1 MYILRNISKLK
12 TIKNILGI
20 KRNIVYNAPK
30 RCLCEQLIETNT
42 NVTKDVLLF
51 KYANDRYFKI
61 ANLFAICQFGF
72 WTYLSVFAFSTLRDA
87 PVEKPEEETVWW
99 RKINLGENK
108 YRNGLMVL
116 AFSIGV
122 LSII

>member
-1 MYILRNISKLK
+1 MYILRNIFQFK
-12 TIKNILGI
+12 TIKSVLGA
-20 KRNIVYNAPK
+20 KRKINYVIPI
-30 RCLCEQLIETNT
+30 RCFSEKLIDTNT

-51 KYANDRYFKI
+51 RYANDRYFKI

-72 WTYLSVFAFSTLRDA
+72 WTYLSLFSFRTLRDA
-87 PVEKPEEETVWW
+87 PVEKSDEETVWW

-116 AFSIGV
+116 AFTIG
-122 LSII
+122 LLNII